1 MEGAMQFAKYVFFV
15 ILSSLIINFKSIVS
29 CPTSLGKNLL
39 DTNQISYKDLSKQ
52 ANVYE

>member
-1 MEGAMQFAKYVFFV
+1 MKVSKFIFLFL
-15 ILSSLIINFKSIVS
+15 LSLMIDFKTIIS

-52 ANVYE
+52 ANINE

>member
-1 MEGAMQFAKYVFFV
+1 MKFLKITV
-15 ILSSLIINFKSIVS
+15 IVANLYIFWSNTTIT

-52 ANVYE
+52 AGSYE